1 MRKSVRPKSPKPS
14 RKPQAVCRRSNDTYY
29 QREQAAAVDNRQH
42 NSMMAPPLLLRQAVV
57 QRRLAARL
65 SKRVAAAAAP
75 QPHRRAMM
83 SSTSSYASATPPLHA
98 QPNQYVTG
106 VTNDQ
111 LETSQAM
118 RDWYRAN
125 FPSWK
130 EEPETYIVTDEI
142 DEAATTAAADDD
154 EDEIITNPHAITLPP
169 ELTQRNIRP
178 LVAYLRDSTNE
189 SGTRNCDRLRN
200 PGPNDDDFP
209 LIPGILHGSDPTSNI
224 LSVNPDSKV
233 LVKTPWFE
241 IQRELDR
248 YSSGRNGS
256 FENRVYALTIFASED
271 AHVGYHRSVRQL
283 NKDDT
288 TYHLDEETMTITEKS
303 PPPPE
308 VLPQRTPLMENVLVI
323 PTDLQLHPVLH
334 SALCVNFIRYH
345 AKKPIK
351 IPIRTINE
359 EESPAIKK
367 GGFIAFV
374 NTFVECLVE
383 EGGVIPEK
391 IELECTG
398 LRQKDVVRRERL
410 IIPEGVTIHPRVRS
424 DFLVGTVFGAKGVG
438 ADADMG
444 EEETKKK

>member
-1 MRKSVRPKSPKPS
+1 
-14 RKPQAVCRRSNDTYY
+14 
-29 QREQAAAVDNRQH
+29 
-42 NSMMAPPLLLRQAVV
+42 MAPPLLLRQAAVV

-65 SKRVAAAAAP
+65 SGRRASGGP
-75 QPHRRAMM
+75 NEPHRRAMM
-83 SSTSSYASATPPLHA
+83 SSRCYASATSPLYA

-106 VTNDQ
+106 VTNEQ

-118 RDWYRAN
+118 RDWYQAN

-130 EEPETYIVTDEI
+130 EEPETYIVTDEN
-142 DEAATTAAADDD
+142 DDASRDDGTTTDDD
-154 EDEIITNPHAITLPP
+154 DDEIITNPHAITLPP
-169 ELTQRNIRP
+169 ELTKRNIRP
-178 LVAYLRDSTNE
+178 LVAYLRDSDNE

-200 PGPNDDDFP
+200 PGPTEDDFP
-209 LIPGILHGSDPTSNI
+209 LVPGILHGSDPTANI
-224 LSVNPDSKV
+224 ISVDPESKL

-271 AHVGYHRSVRQL
+271 AHVGYHKSVRQL
-283 NKDDT
+283 NKDET
-288 TYHLDEETMTITEKS
+288 TYHLDEETMTITEIPA
-303 PPPPE
+303 PPPQ
-308 VLPQRTPLMENVLVI
+308 VLPERKPIVENVLVI
-323 PTDLQLHPVLH
+323 PADLQLHPVLH

-351 IPIRTINE
+351 IPIRAINE
-359 EESPAIKK
+359 EESPAMKK

-383 EGGVIPEK
+383 EGGVIPER

-410 IIPEGVTIHPRVRS
+410 IIPKGVTIHPRVKS

-438 ADADMG
+438 ADEKG